1 MTWGV
6 QNTEGDAH
14 KQLSYALQDMGLNFM
29 DTAEI
34 YPVPP
39 RYAYFL
45 HIFSYTVCSRR
56 VKSSVPAQ
64 CCMTTDELLQCGDSG
79 QDRPVH
85 FNLAEAAEA

>member
-39 RYAYFL
+39 RYA
-45 HIFSYTVCSRR
+45 IFS
-56 VKSSVPAQ
+56 
-64 CCMTTDELLQCGDSG
+64 LLQLSLSLNVI
-79 QDRPVH
+79 P
-85 FNLAEAAEA
+85 LSEE

>member
-6 QNTEGDAH
+6 QNTENDAH

-39 RYAYFL
+39 RFVIYLSFD
-45 HIFSYTVCSRR
+45 
-56 VKSSVPAQ
+56 SSLCYEMVTMSVTAQ
-64 CCMTTDELLQCGDSG
+64 C
-79 QDRPVH
+79 
-85 FNLAEAAEA
+85 

>member
-1 MTWGV
+1 MLAAQALTSACVHAECCLGTMTWGV

-39 RYAYFL
+39 RFAY
-45 HIFSYTVCSRR
+45 
-56 VKSSVPAQ
+56 SSAQ
-64 CCMTTDELLQCGDSG
+64 CFICG
-79 QDRPVH
+79 V
-85 FNLAEAAEA
+85 

>member
-39 RYAYFL
+39 RYAHFSHTFL
-45 HIFSYTVCSRR
+45 VYSMQY
-56 VKSSVPAQ
+56 KSEVLYAWS
-64 CCMTTDELLQCGDSG
+64 MLHDHS
-79 QDRPVH
+79 
-85 FNLAEAAEA
+85 

>member
-39 RYAYFL
+39 RSISNAY
-45 HIFSYTVCSRR
+45 
-56 VKSSVPAQ
+56 
-64 CCMTTDELLQCGDSG
+64 LL
-79 QDRPVH
+79 V
-85 FNLAEAAEA
+85 LMML